1 MATAIGRT
9 CYFMPKIACNE
20 KKMERKK
27 IIFGGGG
34 GGGGIFTYVGHI
46 VLFFSD
52 LSDYSLQCGKAS

>member
-27 IIFGGGG
+27 NIFW
-34 GGGGIFTYVGHI
+34 GGGIFTYVGHI